1 MDILLVILIVLF
13 LIVCSLLIIV
23 VLLQKGR
30 GSGLSGAFGG
40 MGQTAFGTRIGDVFT
55 WVTIILAGV
64 FLLLAITVNK
74 AFHPKMEQLGQLSFT
89 PAAAPISKTTF
100 VGISAG
106 TGSSEIYY
114 STDGTMPTRKSD
126 QYVDV
131 LVPVSP
137 GTLLKAR
144 AFRSGW
150 KPSDVAT
157 AYYPIPTPTL
167 SPDSQA
173 ITAPLEVTIT
183 CPAERSKIYYT
194 TDGSTPTDKSPLY
207 VQGISVAPGTTVKAR
222 AYLNEGRPSDVAVG
236 EYPLKR
242 PSSQPSAT
250 APASSPAP

>member
-1 MDILLVILIVLF
+1 MDILLITLF

-74 AFHPKMEQLGQLSFT
+74 WFHPSREQIGQVLFDP
-89 PAAAPISKTTF
+89 PAMAITETTY
-100 VGISAG
+100 VRISAG
-106 TGSSEIYY
+106 GPATEIYY
-114 STDGTMPTRKSD
+114 TVDGTEPTRRSQ
-126 QYVDV
+126 QYRMA
-131 LVPVSP
+131 LIPVGP

-144 AFRSGW
+144 AFRSAW

-157 AYYPIPTPTL
+157 AYYPIPTPTF
-167 SPDSQA
+167 SPEPNA
-173 ITAPLEVTIT
+173 ITAPLEV
-183 CPAERSKIYYT
+183 KIACAAGRAKIHYT
-194 TDGSTPTDKSPLY
+194 TDGSTPTDESPLY
-207 VQGISVAPGTTVKAR
+207 VQGISVAPGMTVKAR
-222 AYLNEGRPSDVAVG
+222 AYLDEGRPSEVAEG

-242 PSSQPSAT
+242 PSSQPSTT

>member
-1 MDILLVILIVLF
+1 MNILLITLF

-64 FLLLAITVNK
+64 FLLLAITVNRW
-74 AFHPKMEQLGQLSFT
+74 FHPRMEQIGQLAFDP
-89 PAAAPISKTTF
+89 PAMPINKITY
-100 VGISAG
+100 VGIWADAG
-106 TGSSEIYY
+106 AAEIYY
-114 STDGTMPTRKSD
+114 TTDGTDPTRRSRRCEMPM
-126 QYVDV
+126 
-131 LVPVSP
+131 LIPVEP

-144 AFRSGW
+144 AFRSAW
-150 KPSDVAT
+150 KPSDVGT
-157 AYYPIPTPTL
+157 AYYPIPLPTF

-173 ITAPLEVTIT
+173 ITAPVEVKLT
-183 CPAERSKIYYT
+183 CAAERAKIYYT
-194 TDGSTPTDKSPLY
+194 TDGSTPTDESPLY
-207 VQGISVAPGTTVKAR
+207 VQGISVAPGVTIKAR
-222 AYLNEGRPSDVAVG
+222 AYLDEGRPSEVAVG

>member
-1 MDILLVILIVLF
+1 MNILLITLF

-74 AFHPKMEQLGQLSFT
+74 WFHPRMEQIGQLAFDPTAMSINKIT
-89 PAAAPISKTTF
+89 Y
-100 VGISAG
+100 VGIRAD
-106 TGSSEIYY
+106 TGAAEIYY
-114 STDGTMPTRKSD
+114 TRDGAEPTRRSRR
-126 QYVDV
+126 YEVRI
-131 LVPVSP
+131 PVEP

-144 AFRSGW
+144 GFRSAW
-150 KPSDVAT
+150 KPSEVVT
-157 AYYPIPTPTL
+157 AYYPIPMPTF

-173 ITAPLEVTIT
+173 IIAPLEVKLT
-183 CPAERSKIYYT
+183 CAAERAKIYYT
-194 TDGSTPTDKSPLY
+194 TDGSTPTDESPLY
-207 VQGISVAPGTTVKAR
+207 VQGVRVAPGVTIKAR
-222 AYLNEGRPSDVAVG
+222 AYLDEGRPSEVAVG

>member
-1 MDILLVILIVLF
+1 MNILLITLF

-74 AFHPKMEQLGQLSFT
+74 WFHPSMEQIGRVSFDP
-89 PAAAPISKTTF
+89 PAMAINKTAW
-100 VGISAG
+100 VGIRADTRG
-106 TGSSEIYY
+106 AEIHYT
-114 STDGTMPTRKSD
+114 TDGTEPTRRSQ
-126 QYVDV
+126 QYRMT
-131 LVPVSP
+131 LIPIEP

-144 AFRSGW
+144 AFRSAW
-150 KPSDVAT
+150 KPSEVET
-157 AYYPIPTPTL
+157 AYYPIPVPTF

-173 ITAPLEVTIT
+173 ITAPLEVKLACT
-183 CPAERSKIYYT
+183 AERAKIYYT
-194 TDGSTPTDKSPLY
+194 TDGSIPTDESPLY
-207 VQGISVAPGTTVKAR
+207 VQGISVAPGVTVKAR
-222 AYLNEGRPSDVAVG
+222 AYLDEGRASEVAVG
-236 EYPLKR
+236 EYPLKG
-242 PSSQPSAT
+242 PSSRPSAT